1 VLRAL
6 LVGLTVGLVGAG
18 CAPSRSKAPVPG
30 RDAVTVRLEGV
41 VARQYRGADQ
51 RFELEAARV
60 RVSERSGRL
69 EAEGGIRG
77 VLDPVLWKEERR

>member
-1 VLRAL
+1 
-6 LVGLTVGLVGAG
+6 
-18 CAPSRSKAPVPG
+18 
-30 RDAVTVRLEGV
+30 VTVRLEGV